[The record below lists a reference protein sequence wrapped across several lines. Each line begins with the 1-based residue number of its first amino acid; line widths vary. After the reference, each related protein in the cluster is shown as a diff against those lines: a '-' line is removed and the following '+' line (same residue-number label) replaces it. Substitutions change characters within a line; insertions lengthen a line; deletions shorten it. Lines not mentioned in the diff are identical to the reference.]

1 MLGFVKQDL
10 RLAFNLLKMNLRDR
24 YLGSS
29 LGSFWAIAN
38 PLFMLG
44 LYTFV
49 FGFVFKVRLPG
60 ADTTLA
66 YVVWLISGY
75 GPWLATVEALSA
87 ATASVVGAAGM
98 VKNMAFKT
106 ELVPIAAAMV
116 GMMSLMVSIV
126 FLFVLLFASG
136 NQPSWHVIWLPL
148 IVGLQFFLIVAI
160 GLWLSALNVFF
171 RDLSVALPNLLTIM
185 MFATPIFY
193 PLEAMPAMVQKLSLG
208 NPFYLISTAYRDVML
223 QHQSPG
229 GGGMLYVFLLAF
241 ILFLAGLKAFRRAKG
256 YFDAAL

>member
-1 MLGFVKQDL
+1 MFGFVKQDL
-10 RLAFNLLKMNLRDR
+10 RLAFNLLKMNMRDR

-49 FGFVFKVRLPG
+49 FGFVLKVRLPG

-87 ATASVVGAAGM
+87 ATGSVVGAAGM

-106 ELVPIAAAMV
+106 ELVPIAATLV
-116 GMMSLMVSIV
+116 GMVSLVVSIA
-126 FLFVLLFASG
+126 FLFVLLVAAG
-136 NQPSWHVIWLPL
+136 NLPSWHVIWLPL
-148 IVGLQFFLIVAI
+148 IIILQFFLIVAI

-171 RDLSVALPNLLTIM
+171 RDLSVVLPNLLTIM

-193 PLEAMPAMVQKLSLG
+193 PLDAMPVVVQKLSLA
-208 NPFYLISTAYRDVML
+208 NPFYLISTAYRDAML
-223 QHQSPG
+223 YHQSPG
-229 GGGMLYVFLLAF
+229 TWHMLYVFVLALV
-241 ILFLAGLKAFRRAKG
+241 LFWGGLKAFRRAKG

>member
-1 MLGFVKQDL
+1 MFGFVRQDL
-10 RLAFNLLKMNLRDR
+10 RLAFNLLKMSLRDR

-29 LGSFWAIAN
+29 LGSFWAVAN
-38 PLFMLG
+38 PLFMLA

-75 GPWLATVEALSA
+75 GPWLATVEAITA

-98 VKNMAFKT
+98 VKNLAFKT
-106 ELVPIAAAMV
+106 ELVPISAALV
-116 GMMSLMVSIV
+116 GLVSLAVSIV
-126 FLFVLLFASG
+126 FLLVLLLVIG
-136 NQPSWHVIWLPL
+136 NLPSWHVIWLPVV
-148 IVGLQFFLIVAI
+148 IALQFFLIVAL

-171 RDLSVALPNLLTIM
+171 RDLSVVLPNLLTIM

-193 PLEAMPAMVQKLSLG
+193 PLEAMPALVQKLSLA
-208 NPFYLISTAYRDVML
+208 NPFYLISTAYRDVLL

-229 GGGMLYVFLLAF
+229 PWGMVYVFLLA
-241 ILFLAGLKAFRRAKG
+241 LFLFWGGLKAFRRAKG